1 MRELELIDGIERAL
15 RAQEPAHPA
24 HPRVARGP
32 GDDASVVRAGGPWS
46 VTSVDSLVD
55 GVHFRLGELTPNEIG
70 HRALASA
77 LSDLAAMAAHPGEA
91 YLAVTLPDG
100 FSLADGLDLV
110 AGAAAV
116 AERHGVALC
125 GGDVSQ
131 SPTLTL
137 AVTVV
142 GWAED
147 PGLLVGR
154 DGARPGDLVAVTG
167 PLGGAGAGL
176 ALLEGRADPA
186 TLAPAES
193 AELHRR
199 YARPEPQLRQGA
211 ALAELGA
218 NALIDISDGIATDAR
233 HLARRS
239 GVRIELEAARLPRD
253 GGVDAVASSLGVRP
267 EVFAA
272 TAGEDYELCVCVPAA
287 SRAALEREWNDRGL
301 APLTWIGEV
310 HEASEAGPTHPGLE
324 FADVAGE
331 LSGWEHGGQL

>member
-1 MRELELIDGIERAL
+1 MRELELITEIERAL
-15 RAQEPAHPA
+15 GRGTA
-24 HPRVARGP
+24 RVARGP
-32 GDDASVVRAGGPWS
+32 GDDASVVRAGGPWT

-55 GVHFRLGELTPNEIG
+55 GVHFRLGELTPHEIG

-77 LSDLAAMAAHPGEA
+77 LSDLAAMAARPGEA
-91 YLAVTLPDG
+91 YLALTLPPG
-100 FSLADGLDLV
+100 FAQANALDLV

-125 GGDVSQ
+125 GGDVSHSQ
-131 SPTLTL
+131 TL
-137 AVTVV
+137 ALSVTVV
-142 GWAED
+142 GWADD

-186 TLAPAES
+186 GLAPGEA

-199 YARPEPQLRQGA
+199 YARPEPLLRHGA

-218 NALIDISDGIATDAR
+218 SALIDISDGIATDAR

-239 GVRIELEAARLPRD
+239 GAKIELEATRLPRD
-253 GGVDAVASSLGVRP
+253 GGVDSVARALGVAA

-272 TAGEDYELCVCVPAA
+272 TSGEDYELCACVPAA
-287 SRAALEREWNDRGL
+287 SRGALEREWSARGL
-301 APLTWIGEV
+301 APLTWVGRV
-310 HEASEAGPTHPGLE
+310 REAGTSGPGLE
-324 FADVAGE
+324 FTDVEGE
-331 LSGWEHGGQL
+331 LSGWEHGE

>member
-1 MRELELIDGIERAL
+1 VRELELIDGIERAL
-15 RAQEPAHPA
+15 RDHDRAHPA
-24 HPRVARGP
+24 DARVARGP

-77 LSDLAAMAAHPGEA
+77 LSDLAAMAARPGEA
-91 YLAVTLPDG
+91 YLAVALPAG
-100 FSLADGLDLV
+100 FALADGLDLV
-110 AGAAAV
+110 AGARAV
-116 AERHGVALC
+116 AGRHGVVLC

-137 AVTVV
+137 SVTVV

-147 PGLLVGR
+147 PGLLVAR

-167 PLGGAGAGL
+167 SLGGAGAGL

-186 TLAPAES
+186 TLASGEP

-199 YARPEPQLRQGA
+199 YARPEPRLREGA
-211 ALAELGA
+211 ALGELGA
-218 NALIDISDGIATDAR
+218 SALIDISDGIATDAR

-239 GVRIELEAARLPRD
+239 GVRIELEAGRLPRD
-253 GGVDAVASSLGVRP
+253 GGVDAVAAALGVRP
-267 EVFAA
+267 EVLAA
-272 TAGEDYELCVCVPAA
+272 TAGEDYELCACVPAA
-287 SRAALEREWNDRGL
+287 ARAALEREWDARGL
-301 APLTWIGEV
+301 APLTWVGEV
-310 HEASEAGPTHPGLE
+310 HEAAKAGPCLE
-324 FADVAGE
+324 FTDVAGE
-331 LSGWEHGGQL
+331 LSGWEHGGGETV

>member
-15 RAQEPAHPA
+15 RSRGPARSA

-55 GVHFRLGELTPNEIG
+55 GVHFRLGELTPHEIG

-77 LSDLAAMAAHPGEA
+77 LSDLAAMAARPGEA
-91 YLAVTLPDG
+91 YLAVTLPAG
-100 FSLADGLDLV
+100 FNLADGLDLV
-110 AGAAAV
+110 SGAAAV
-116 AERHGVALC
+116 ADRHGVALC

-186 TLAPAES
+186 ALAPGEA

-199 YARPEPQLRQGA
+199 YARPEPQLVQGA

-218 NALIDISDGIATDAR
+218 HALIDISDGIATDGR

-239 GVRIELEAARLPRD
+239 GVRIEVEAARLPRD
-253 GGVDAVASSLGVRP
+253 GGVDAVASSLGARP

-272 TAGEDYELCVCVPAA
+272 TAGEDYELCACVPAT
-287 SRAALEREWNDRGL
+287 SRATLEREWERRGL
-301 APLTWIGEV
+301 GPLAWVGEV
-310 HEASEAGPTHPGLE
+310 SAAGASGPGLE
-324 FADVAGE
+324 FTDVAGE
-331 LSGWEHGGQL
+331 LSGWEHGGGQL